1 MDAFANGE
9 RTKRAGSERRPR
21 RSARSERKCEFTEI
35 SFGPGSR
42 GAHIELLGRPLSEA
56 PMVFVWA
63 RLLVLGSGWVAAAAA
78 ALIAN
83 SLLGVPELPTFL
95 ASGALW
101 TCLLLLQ

>member
-1 MDAFANGE
+1 M
-9 RTKRAGSERRPR
+9 
-21 RSARSERKCEFTEI
+21 EI
-35 SFGPGSR
+35 SFGSDSH
-42 GAHIELLGRPLSEA
+42 GAHIELPGRPLSEA

-63 RLLVLGSGWVAAAAA
+63 RLLVLGSGWVAAAGA

-83 SLLGVPELPTFL
+83 YLLGVPELPTFL

>member
-1 MDAFANGE
+1 
-9 RTKRAGSERRPR
+9 
-21 RSARSERKCEFTEI
+21 
-35 SFGPGSR
+35 
-42 GAHIELLGRPLSEA
+42 
-56 PMVFVWA
+56 MVFVWA

-83 SLLGVPELPTFL
+83 SLLGVRELPTFL